1 MAKRMSK
8 TLAAEIAD
16 RTMTVVN
23 PANRGLTLNATLQ
36 RHGFTVVATAP
47 VDRLVDRT
55 AMVGWL
61 METYARAE

>member
-36 RHGFTVVATAP
+36 RHGFAPVTAP
-47 VDRLVDRT
+47 ADRMTDR
-55 AMVGWL
+55 AAIIAWL
-61 METYARAE
+61 METYGSP

>member
-1 MAKRMSK
+1 MAKRMSN

-36 RHGFTVVATAP
+36 RHGFRTVPAP
-47 VDRLVDRT
+47 AERMVDRAT
-55 AMVGWL
+55 IIAWL
-61 METYARAE
+61 IERYGSPQG

>member
-36 RHGFTVVATAP
+36 RHGFATVPAP
-47 VDRLVDRT
+47 ADRMTDR
-55 AMVGWL
+55 AAIIAWL
-61 METYARAE
+61 LETYASP

>member
-23 PANRGLTLNATLQ
+23 PANRGLTLNAALQ
-36 RHGFTVVATAP
+36 RHGFPIVATPPA
-47 VDRLVDRT
+47 DRLADR
-55 AMVGWL
+55 AAIIGWL
-61 METYARAE
+61 IGTYASD